1 VTFAKHGRGNAESR
15 SRLPGAPCV
24 SMTNGRDGHSDVTTM
39 AVLQPAELH
48 YVRVLLEEARVLSRN
63 LARHQRAL
71 LEGGIGEALDG
82 LDRQIGELRA
92 AGG

>member
-15 SRLPGAPCV
+15 SRLPGLPCV

-39 AVLQPAELH
+39 AVSQPAELH

-71 LEGGIGEALDG
+71 LESGSA
-82 LDRQIGELRA
+82 RP
-92 AGG
+92 